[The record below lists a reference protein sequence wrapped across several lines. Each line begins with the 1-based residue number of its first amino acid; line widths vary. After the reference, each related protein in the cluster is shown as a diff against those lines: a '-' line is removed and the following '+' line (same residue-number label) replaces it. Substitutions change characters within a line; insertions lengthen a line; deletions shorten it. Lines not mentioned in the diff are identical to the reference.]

1 MKYVPFM
8 KWWLF
13 FTLICV
19 STIIVLFTGFF
30 NAVWQKDGSYLSWLI
45 LSIFYTFS
53 VICGLHT
60 FNLCNV
66 NEFNQDELDDF
77 LQKEEVGWFVSELC
91 LTLGMLGTVVGFVF
105 MLSGFETIDM
115 SKQQTI
121 QDLLTDL
128 GGSMATALYTTLIG
142 LFCGSVLK
150 IQYFNLSL
158 ELQKIVKKL
167 TQTKQMTPEEKFLLE
182 AKSSQG
188 E

>member
-19 STIIVLFTGFF
+19 CTIIVLFTGFF
-30 NAVWQKDGSYLSWLI
+30 TSVWQKDGSYLSWLI
-45 LSIFYTFS
+45 LAMFYSFSIT
-53 VICGLHT
+53 CGLHT
-60 FNLCNV
+60 FSLCNNPPA
-66 NEFNQDELDDF
+66 NEDQLDNY
-77 LQKEEVGWFVSELC
+77 LRSEEIGWFVSELC

-105 MLSGFETIDM
+105 MLSGFEAIDM

-121 QDLLTDL
+121 QALLSDL

-150 IQYFNLSL
+150 IQYFNMSL
-158 ELQKIVKKL
+158 ELQRIGKKVRKEP
-167 TQTKQMTPEEKFLLE
+167 QEEEKFALT
-182 AKSSQG
+182 AKTENSQG